1 MSALLWSD
9 EYSVNSAEIDNQ
21 HKKLF
26 QLANDLTAAVKR
38 GDSSEA
44 FSETMDALIDYAYVH
59 FAAEEALMIHLNYPN
74 TPSHLAQHA
83 YFINK
88 LCDFQAVLPSGKVGL
103 DREVLEFVETWIS
116 THILENDKKYA
127 PYLRS

>member
-44 FSETMDALIDYAYVH
+44 FSETMDALIEYA
-59 FAAEEALMIHLNYPN
+59 
-74 TPSHLAQHA
+74 
-83 YFINK
+83 
-88 LCDFQAVLPSGKVGL
+88 
-103 DREVLEFVETWIS
+103 
-116 THILENDKKYA
+116 
-127 PYLRS
+127 